1 MPRKFFRRQLVVSS
15 LLTVIAVVAI
25 VVFCIAMF
33 NKYTLPNEN
42 NTSLVAGTVTDVYY
56 GTPRGGVT
64 VVMSNGDSLRFV
76 YPTGAWELYSAIGY
90 DLGELVDLLEGKSIE
105 YRRMDRLPWVVEI
118 YADDIKIDNTE
129 LTTKQMEA
137 TWVGIVVVG
146 LIGVALVIGGDVVYL
161 TSKYKFY
168 RKAIKK
174 QERKAKRELR
184 KAKIKDNK

>member
-1 MPRKFFRRQLVVSS
+1 MPRKIFRRQLVVSS

-33 NKYTLPNEN
+33 NKYTPPNED

-56 GTPRGGVT
+56 GAPRGGVT

-76 YPTGAWELYSAIGY
+76 YPTGDWELYSAIGY
-90 DLGELVDLLEGKSIE
+90 DLDELADLLEGKSIE
-105 YRRMDRLPWVVEI
+105 YRRMDCLPWVVEI

-129 LTTKQMEA
+129 LTTKQMET

-146 LIGVALVIGGDVVYL
+146 LIGFALAISGDVVYL
-161 TSKYKFY
+161 ISKYKCY

-184 KAKIKDNK
+184 KAKIIDNK